1 MIEKIRANLA
11 SAFTGGGWQIGASI
25 GAAVFPAPPQDPD
38 EAIARADD
46 LMYQAKKSGKN
57 RTVYFEV
64 PIVPSHPHGRWESRD
79 N

>member
-1 MIEKIRANLA
+1 VIEKIRANLA

-25 GAAVFPAPPQDPD
+25 GAAVFLTSPQDPN

-57 RTVYFEV
+57 RTVYFKV
-64 PIVPSHPHGRWESRD
+64 PTVPSRQHGLRERRD